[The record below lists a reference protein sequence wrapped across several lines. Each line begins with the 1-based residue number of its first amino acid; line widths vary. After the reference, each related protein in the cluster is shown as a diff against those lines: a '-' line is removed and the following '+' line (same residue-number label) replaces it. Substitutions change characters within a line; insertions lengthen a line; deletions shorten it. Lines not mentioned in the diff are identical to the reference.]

1 MGYLLKLNGMSLLYA
16 FVLFVHI
23 ELMMNVYRIERLTGW
38 TDAGKLI
45 DAAQVLIF
53 ICFTVL
59 LFIINRRWIGKQK
72 WRYVTT
78 ILWFPYLYALIRS
91 FAALYPIT
99 NPQEVPLPAVGLIA
113 LGEMVVFPLY
123 VAAIQFFSRDFAAAF
138 NTKG

>member
-23 ELMMNVYRIERLTGW
+23 ELTMNMYRIERLTGW
-38 TDAGKLI
+38 ADTGKLI

-53 ICFTVL
+53 IGFTVL
-59 LFIINRRWIGKQK
+59 LFTINKRWTGKQK

-78 ILWFPYLYALIRS
+78 ILWLPYLYVLIYS

-99 NPQEVPLPAVGLIA
+99 DPQEVPLPAVGLIA
-113 LGEMVVFPLY
+113 LGEMLVFPLY
-123 VAAIQFFSRDFAAAF
+123 VAAIQLFSRDFAASF